1 MTKQE
6 ADFIGS
12 MNMCDEISNEAY
24 KKIMCNCKVEEEECE
39 DIEDM
44 PSVTPTRPH
53 GEWIYVQYDGNK
65 NIGNW
70 HCSNCRQICIAMHSM
85 DDAFD
90 FCPNCGADMREGE
103 TDAG

>member
-39 DIEDM
+39 DIEDL

-53 GEWIYVQYDGNK
+53 GEWIPIYLLDVEWGYK
-65 NIGNW
+65 
-70 HCSNCRQICIAMHSM
+70 CSNCK
-85 DDAFD
+85 
-90 FCPNCGADMREGE
+90 E
-103 TDAG
+103 TGLNEYTQCFIGGSL

>member
-39 DIEDM
+39 DCISREAIKEMLTAEWTKYMPMELDVNLSFVLEKISEL
-44 PSVTPTRPH
+44 PSVMPKT
-53 GEWIYVQYDGNK
+53 ESEDN
-65 NIGNW
+65 
-70 HCSNCRQICIAMHSM
+70 
-85 DDAFD
+85 
-90 FCPNCGADMREGE
+90 
-103 TDAG
+103 